1 MMEPIKA
8 ILDDLF
14 HKRKI
19 DKTLHVY
26 RIFKVWDQAVGR
38 RIASHSQPK
47 RYRNGTLWI
56 VVDSPTWM
64 QQLTFLAED
73 IRGQVN
79 QALGSPMVEKIRFQL
94 GEVRILSDPSPEESP
109 SPPEWSSTKLDA
121 QAERTIE
128 HALAPVSD
136 EGLKERL
143 RNLFKK
149 NSQLL
154 RHHGKE

>member
-1 MMEPIKA
+1 MEPIKA
-8 ILDDLF
+8 ILEDLF

-26 RIFKVWDQAVGR
+26 RIFKAWDQAVGR

-79 QALGSPMVEKIRFQL
+79 QALGSPTVEKIRFQL
-94 GEVRILSDPSPEESP
+94 GEVKILSDPSTKKSA
-109 SPPEWSSTKLDA
+109 SPPEWSGTTLDD
-121 QAERTIE
+121 QAERTIKRT
-128 HALAPVSD
+128 LAPVSD
-136 EGLKERL
+136 QELKERL
-143 RNLFKK
+143 RSLFKK
-149 NSQLL
+149 NSQFL